1 MSLPYVD
8 NVNFR
13 ASISNMSVWAWV
25 GTGLLGIT
33 NDARCSTLLVGDPA
47 IDDAAIS
54 RGWFLSSMANHR
66 GDDWST
72 YAATT
77 TVDAAWQPIRHNPYL
92 SCVSTGNAGNLVWQR
107 RYASG
112 TTRDLMTLSSTNHTY
127 HMVAY
132 TLDSTSVV
140 VQIDASCPFAS
151 APVIQVC
158 TNLPEQIWSNLT
170 TTSTWPTT
178 TWTRATS
185 GALLYPVFE
194 LSANI
199 SLTNQAFYRVSA
211 TATNTDL
218 DALTLSVPITIQP
231 NAATNA
237 PSSGVTLYVDSSG
250 KLWAVTSITNR
261 VCLTP

>member
-1 MSLPYVD
+1 
-8 NVNFR
+8 
-13 ASISNMSVWAWV
+13 
-25 GTGLLGIT
+25 
-33 NDARCSTLLVGDPA
+33 
-47 IDDAAIS
+47 
-54 RGWFLSSMANHR
+54 MANHR

-170 TTSTWPTT
+170 TTSTWPTA

-194 LSANI
+194 LSAAIN
-199 SLTNQAFYRVSA
+199 LTNQSFYRVSA
-211 TATNTDL
+211 TATDTDL
-218 DALTLSVPITIQP
+218 DALTLSVPLTIQP